1 MIPAEVVVCGL
12 TAVLV
17 YWNTFQADF
26 VYDDL
31 KAIVNNPDVTQASP
45 IANIF
50 KNDFWGTPLTH
61 TGSHR
66 SYRPL
71 TTLTFRFN
79 HCLFGLSPGP
89 YHVTNVLLHCVV
101 TMLFCHVIKI
111 VLNFTSQMSMLAGLM
126 FSLHPVHTEAVAGI
140 VGRADVLA
148 TLFTLSALWIYAC
161 VVDSHERSNTS
172 VIHQKVSY
180 TPGTLVKEGREP
192 KKKSKTKRRKSTTDK
207 SREKCETFVDNYYV
221 EEFKLME
228 LNNDASSNKIY
239 TVDKSVDPGYVTD
252 SSSASC
258 SVASSETYSVAA
270 AELNSEGISNMGL
283 PTVPCSLRRRRKL
296 SADSG
301 INLPL
306 QRQHAGNSDIHYP
319 AIVPLQT
326 SSKRFCFLYSA
337 LIFLSACAL
346 LSKEQGYVT
355 LPLCIVY
362 DVWIRHRLGI
372 ASVFSALFGRDP
384 MYKTL
389 RRRVWSLGFIF
400 LASMILRL
408 SLPVWLSGGGDISP
422 GFSASDNPAAA
433 SESFRCRALTFSY
446 LMLFNVKLLLVP
458 TTLSFDWSMGSIQL
472 VEDWLDPRNLQT
484 VTFYAILMTLN
495 YRLWTKLRYRDL
507 NNRVLRSSS
516 NKHESQD
523 YIIPQPYET
532 KAYHQDRLSSLLL
545 GFLLLFLS
553 LLPASNLFF
562 YVGFVVAERVLYL
575 PSIGSCILITEG
587 AFYLFSLSSHFRSIY
602 KSKLPRSRS
611 IMLWSLACCLLV
623 SYAVKTFTRN
633 EDWRNE
639 FNLYSSGVSTN
650 PAKAY
655 GNLGNV
661 LRNQQKLDQAEAAYV
676 SALRHRSNMADVHY
690 NLALLYQD
698 TGRLAQAERSYR
710 DAISYRPQ
718 LALARLN
725 LGVVLSQLGRNQE
738 AKRVYRE
745 TAKLDD
751 RGLKDPRSH
760 AHAQISALYNLGC
773 LLAEEG
779 NHVTAVSAYRK
790 AIGRKATH
798 YKYHSILNMLG
809 QSFYQ
814 LGRIEEAEQSFK
826 LSLAE
831 KPDHVPSHLTYA
843 RLQEKVGKFSNAE
856 KLYRNAIQ
864 LEPNNPMT
872 YQHYSRLHI
881 NRGMYTEASKLLD
894 KAIEVTKGTPDYELL
909 FAAASAHRH
918 AKSYS
923 TAERYYRL
931 AVKVKPK
938 LASSHMN
945 LGAILHLQGKL
956 SEARKSY
963 MQALSLKPMDPL
975 VLENLEKL
983 DASLNNKKR

>member
-1 MIPAEVVVCGL
+1 MIPTEVVVCGL
-12 TAVLV
+12 SAVLV

-71 TTLTFRFN
+71 TTLTFRLN

-126 FSLHPVHTEAVAGI
+126 FSLHPVHTEAVAGV

-148 TLFTLSALWIYAC
+148 TLFTLSELLFCSKACNVAL
-161 VVDSHERSNTS
+161 N
-172 VIHQKVSY
+172 
-180 TPGTLVKEGREP
+180 
-192 KKKSKTKRRKSTTDK
+192 
-207 SREKCETFVDNYYV
+207 
-221 EEFKLME
+221 
-228 LNNDASSNKIY
+228 
-239 TVDKSVDPGYVTD
+239 
-252 SSSASC
+252 
-258 SVASSETYSVAA
+258 
-270 AELNSEGISNMGL
+270 
-283 PTVPCSLRRRRKL
+283 
-296 SADSG
+296 
-301 INLPL
+301 
-306 QRQHAGNSDIHYP
+306 
-319 AIVPLQT
+319 
-326 SSKRFCFLYSA
+326 SA

-355 LPLCIVY
+355 LPLCIAY

-372 ASVFSALFGRDP
+372 TSALSALFGRDP

-389 RRRVWSLGFIF
+389 RRRVWSLAIIF
-400 LASMILRL
+400 LVSMILRL

-422 GFSASDNPAAA
+422 GFSTSDNPAAA

-446 LMLFNVKLLLVP
+446 LMFFNVKMLLVP

-472 VEDWLDPRNLQT
+472 IEDWLDQRNLQT
-484 VTFYAILMTLN
+484 VTFYAISITLS
-495 YRLWTKLRYRDL
+495 YRLWTKLRHRDL
-507 NNRVLRSSS
+507 NHKVSPSSS
-516 NKHESQD
+516 NEPESQD
-523 YIIPQPYET
+523 YFYSQSYET
-532 KAYHQDRLSSLLL
+532 KPYHRGNIYSPKYESVSFTITITDRLSSLLL

-575 PSIGSCILITEG
+575 PSIGICILITEEIKTFQVKLY
-587 AFYLFSLSSHFRSIY
+587 ANKNRSV
-602 KSKLPRSRS
+602 
-611 IMLWSLACCLLV
+611 MFWSLACCLLV
-623 SYAVKTFTRN
+623 SYSLKTFTRN
-633 EDWRNE
+633 KDWRNE

-661 LRNQQKLDQAEAAYV
+661 LRNQQKLDQAEVAYV
-676 SALRHRSNMADVHY
+676 TALRHRSNMADVHY

-698 TGRLAQAERSYR
+698 TGRLLQAERSYR

-738 AKRVYRE
+738 AKTVYRE

-779 NHVTAVSAYRK
+779 NHVAAVSAYQK

-809 QSFYQ
+809 QSLYQ
-814 LGRIEEAEQSFK
+814 LGRIEEAERSFK

-843 RLQEKVGKFSNAE
+843 RLLEKVGKISHAE
-856 KLYRNAIQ
+856 KLYKNAIQ
-864 LEPNNPMT
+864 MEPSNPVS

-894 KAIEVTKGTPDYELL
+894 KAIEVTEGTPDYELL

-923 TAERYYRL
+923 TSERYYRL

-963 MQALSLKPMDPL
+963 TQALSLKPMDPL

-983 DASLNNKKR
+983 DASLNTKKR